1 MSKTDVKRNQGHC
14 FSRNFVAVG
23 IQVLQTSML
32 LNGAFVSL
40 FMQDVILRVAIL
52 EFIAT
57 AVETQPGLIELF
69 LDLIC
74 KDNQVCSLRPSN

>member
-1 MSKTDVKRNQGHC
+1 M
-14 FSRNFVAVG
+14 G